1 LDIGLV
7 PAGVSAKAFILRER
21 ISLGKL
27 NANWGEHRPAVA
39 DVGTRKRSLLAW
51 LKDWTIGTVEGKYAR
66 EKRVLGA

>member
-27 NANWGEHRPAVA
+27 NANWGEHRTAVA
-39 DVGTRKRSLLAW
+39 DIGTRKRGLLAW
-51 LKDWTIGTVEGKYAR
+51 LKDWAIGAVEGKYAR
-66 EKRVLGA
+66 ERVLGA